1 MARNIRVGRGELD
14 IIAIDPGPAPTLVF
28 VEVRSASGTGF
39 GAPVESVDARKV
51 ARLYRAASAL
61 VRAGRLPDGRA
72 LPANSWRVDLVTLVR
87 TDGRTWRLAGHL
99 RGLDPG

>member
-1 MARNIRVGRGELD
+1 MLA
-14 IIAIDPGPAPTLVF
+14 
-28 VEVRSASGTGF
+28 
-39 GAPVESVDARKV
+39 KV
-51 ARLYRAASAL
+51 VRLYRAASAL

-72 LPANSWRVDLVTLVR
+72 LPADAWRVDLVTLVR